1 MFAVVEISGQQ
12 FKVQKDQKLLVNRLD
27 EKEGSKIS
35 FENVLLVDNG
45 DELTLGTPKIDG
57 YQVEAKVIKH
67 LRGQKVVV
75 FKKKRRK
82 GYRVKNGHKQHL
94 SEILIESISK
104 SNNLVKKDKTSNL
117 RVFGN
122 TSIPGI
128 DATTGSL
135 GHGLGIACGM
145 AYLYKKQ
152 EIDKKVYVVISEG
165 ELYEG
170 STWEALLFAAHN
182 KLENLNIIIDE
193 NSLIILGTTDDC
205 LRLDPIK
212 KKIEGFGFNVD
223 HIDGHN
229 LEQIEKALNNKIKG
243 VKVILAKTVKGK
255 GFSIMENKA
264 NWHYWNPIDEKEIEI
279 CRKDIE

>member
-35 FENVLLVDNG
+35 FENVLLIDNG

-104 SNNLVKKDKTSNL
+104 SNNLVKKDKTSKSESSKNNSNKKEAKEGQGKINYKSKTL
-117 RVFGN
+117 
-122 TSIPGI
+122 SE
-128 DATTGSL
+128 L
-135 GHGLGIACGM
+135 KEIA
-145 AYLYKKQ
+145 K
-152 EIDKKVYVVISEG
+152 
-165 ELYEG
+165 
-170 STWEALLFAAHN
+170 
-182 KLENLNIIIDE
+182 
-193 NSLIILGTTDDC
+193 
-205 LRLDPIK
+205 R
-212 KKIEGFGFNVD
+212 KKISGYSSMKKD
-223 HIDGHN
+223 D
-229 LEQIEKALNNKIKG
+229 LIK
-243 VKVILAKTVKGK
+243 
-255 GFSIMENKA
+255 SISS
-264 NWHYWNPIDEKEIEI
+264 
-279 CRKDIE
+279 